1 MNEFWKFFLL
11 GLGSGAIYA
20 LVALG
25 IVLVY
30 RGSGVVNFAHGVFA
44 LTGAGVFTE
53 VRGSLGTVG
62 AVVLG
67 VAASAVAS
75 AVVSLVVMTPLRR
88 SSPLVRIIATLGV
101 LALGRELWKHR
112 FGGIGF
118 RTVEQFLPARAVE
131 PFGGGI
137 IIGEDRLWILGIT
150 VVLTALLWIAYR
162 YTRFG
167 LATSAVAENEAVAAA
182 QGWSP
187 TMIATVNWALG
198 GALAGFAGILLA
210 GIIGGLSVDSPVLVV
225 VIALAAALV
234 GNFSSFPLTLFGG
247 LLVGVLESEA
257 LHYGSPTGYFKGLS
271 TAVPFLVIVVILIA
285 RGRALPLRS
294 FLADRLPSVGTGRV
308 RPLAVVALAAAVI
321 GSLWV
326 FTVDWTNVVI
336 TSGSFAFIALSL
348 VVVTGYAG
356 QLSLAQWSIAGV
368 GALLVGRYAA
378 DLWSMPFLLA
388 LVVGAALTV
397 PVGMVV
403 SLPALRVRGVNLA
416 VTTFALSLVLST
428 MVLSNDIYTGGLLHP
443 GTIPPP
449 EIFGWK
455 IDALTHPERY
465 GAVVVALVA
474 VAAILVA
481 NLRRG
486 PAGRRLI
493 AVRDN
498 ERAAASLGIS
508 NVGAKFYAFSLA
520 SALAGA
526 GGGLIAFR
534 NSRLNLIAFDFFGN
548 IQAVLLAT
556 IGGIGWVGG
565 ALIGGAL
572 QVAGISEHLMTQ
584 VITTENWYPV
594 IAAVVLLLVI
604 VFNPDGIASDLAR
617 QSRQLGRHLRHRQ
630 DNVAPAGG
638 APSAPR
644 QVTRVAPKR
653 LELAGITVRFGN
665 VVALDGVDLTVEPG
679 EVVGLIGPNGAGKTT
694 LIEAATGFVRATGT
708 VSVDG
713 RAIDR
718 SSPRQRATLG
728 VTRSFQSLELFDDLT
743 VLDNIRVAADDG
755 NPVRYLQD
763 LLWPSP
769 PPLPDAALA
778 AIGEF
783 ALEAVLGLKPSELP
797 YAQRPRDRDRTRRRL
812 VAVGAPARRA
822 GRRSRRPGH
831 RRARYPHPPTGRR
844 VGHGGAARRA
854 RRRHGHAHLRPG
866 GRPRL
871 RPGDRARHSGGDP

>member
-1 MNEFWKFFLL
+1 VNEFWKFFLL

-44 LTGAGVFTE
+44 LTGASVFTE
-53 VRGSLGTVG
+53 VRASVGTAG
-62 AVVLG
+62 AVMLG
-67 VAASAVAS
+67 VAASALAS
-75 AVVSLVVMTPLRR
+75 AAVSLLVMTPLRR

-112 FGGIGF
+112 LGDLGF
-118 RTVEQFLPARAVE
+118 RAVEQFLPARAVE

-137 IIGEDRLWILGIT
+137 IIGEDRIWILGIT
-150 VVLTALLWIAYR
+150 VALTALLWIAYR
-162 YTRFG
+162 YTHFG

-187 TMIATVNWALG
+187 TTIATVNWALG

-210 GIIGGLSVDSPVLVV
+210 GIIGGLPVDSPVLVV

-294 FLADRLPSVGTGRV
+294 FLADRLPSLGTGRV
-308 RPLAVVALAAAVI
+308 RPLAVVVLAAAVI

-348 VVVTGYAG
+348 VVVTGLAG

-388 LVVGAALTV
+388 LAVGAALTI

-428 MVLSNDIYTGGLLHP
+428 MVLSNDIYTGGVLHP

-465 GAVVVALVA
+465 GAVVVALLA
-474 VAAILVA
+474 VAAMLVA

-486 PAGRRLI
+486 PSGRRLI

-508 NVGAKFYAFSLA
+508 NVGAKFYAFCLA
-520 SALAGA
+520 SALAGV

-548 IQAVLLAT
+548 VQAVLLAT
-556 IGGIGWVGG
+556 IGGIGW
-565 ALIGGAL
+565 IGG
-572 QVAGISEHLMTQ
+572 
-584 VITTENWYPV
+584 
-594 IAAVVLLLVI
+594 
-604 VFNPDGIASDLAR
+604 R
-617 QSRQLGRHLRHRQ
+617 
-630 DNVAPAGG
+630 
-638 APSAPR
+638 
-644 QVTRVAPKR
+644 
-653 LELAGITVRFGN
+653 
-665 VVALDGVDLTVEPG
+665 
-679 EVVGLIGPNGAGKTT
+679 
-694 LIEAATGFVRATGT
+694 
-708 VSVDG
+708 
-713 RAIDR
+713 
-718 SSPRQRATLG
+718 
-728 VTRSFQSLELFDDLT
+728 
-743 VLDNIRVAADDG
+743 
-755 NPVRYLQD
+755 
-763 LLWPSP
+763 
-769 PPLPDAALA
+769 
-778 AIGEF
+778 
-783 ALEAVLGLKPSELP
+783 
-797 YAQRPRDRDRTRRRL
+797 
-812 VAVGAPARRA
+812 
-822 GRRSRRPGH
+822 
-831 RRARYPHPPTGRR
+831 
-844 VGHGGAARRA
+844 
-854 RRRHGHAHLRPG
+854 
-866 GRPRL
+866 
-871 RPGDRARHSGGDP
+871 